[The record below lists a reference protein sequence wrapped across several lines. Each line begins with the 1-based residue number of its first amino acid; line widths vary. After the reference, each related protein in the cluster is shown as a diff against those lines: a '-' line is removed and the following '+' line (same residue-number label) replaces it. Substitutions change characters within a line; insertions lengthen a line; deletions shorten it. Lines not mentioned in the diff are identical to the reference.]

1 MHSLSPPVG
10 LRTFAARVGNPLAQT
25 PHTHQHSFSGADGWA
40 KVFDDPERDRW
51 QKPHEVIMALKL
63 ASNSVVADIGAGT
76 GYFSARLAH
85 MTPGGRVY
93 AVDLEPDMVKY
104 LGERA
109 KRDGLKNLVAVQA
122 KPDSPALPDKVD
134 RILLVDTYH
143 HISERSYL
151 LQAPARCPQAG
162 RTSRN
167 HRLHRR
173 FACRATEERSDFRAE
188 GRRGD
193 DPRRLRASRPACIPS
208 LPVLPG
214 IRTQT
219 VMPACTDGI
228 SLPGSRSSREY
239 SRTNVIDAQSASAYD
254 FSPAIPPAMVK
265 VQR

>member
-1 MHSLSPPVG
+1 MHSFRHLLVCALSLLVVG
-10 LRTFAARVGNPLAQT
+10 IPLAQT

-51 QKPHEVIMALKL
+51 QKPHEVIVALKL

-122 KPDSPALPDKVD
+122 KPDSPELPDKVD

-143 HISERSYL
+143 HISERVTY
-151 LQAPARCPQAG
+151 
-162 RTSRN
+162 
-167 HRLHRR
+167 
-173 FACRATEERSDFRAE
+173 FK
-188 GRRGD
+188 
-193 DPRRLRASRPACIPS
+193 RLRDTLKPDGQVAIIDFTADSPVGPPKSDRISARKVAEEMTLAGYTQVAQHVF
-208 LPVLPG
+208 LPYQFYLVFEP
-214 IRTQT
+214 TQ
-219 VMPACTDGI
+219 
-228 SLPGSRSSREY
+228 
-239 SRTNVIDAQSASAYD
+239 
-254 FSPAIPPAMVK
+254 
-265 VQR
+265 